1 MNIAI
6 GLMIIWR
13 SMAEYGGRHDRIHLA
28 DHSSGAHMAV
38 LLTVDTQYLAAE
50 GKAKMREW

>member
-1 MNIAI
+1 
-6 GLMIIWR
+6 
-13 SMAEYGGRHDRIHLA
+13 MAEYGGRHDRIHLA